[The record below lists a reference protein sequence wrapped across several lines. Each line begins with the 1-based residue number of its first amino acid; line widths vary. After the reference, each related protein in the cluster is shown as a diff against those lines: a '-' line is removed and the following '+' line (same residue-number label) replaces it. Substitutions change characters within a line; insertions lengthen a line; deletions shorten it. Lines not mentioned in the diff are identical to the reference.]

1 MAVSKTSDLGSQK
14 KVYEIGVGLKRVKK
28 SFTGIGPV
36 KFINIGSQNLFKVLL
51 PIGKKQES
59 TSDTSGLF

>member
-1 MAVSKTSDLGSQK
+1 MAVSKTSDLGIPK
-14 KVYEIGVGLKRVKK
+14 KVYEIGSWIKKGEK

>member
-1 MAVSKTSDLGSQK
+1 
-14 KVYEIGVGLKRVKK
+14 VKK

-51 PIGKKQES
+51 PIGKNKSQPLIQAVYFNRKIE
-59 TSDTSGLF
+59 

>member
-1 MAVSKTSDLGSQK
+1 MKS
-14 KVYEIGVGLKRVKK
+14 GVGLKRVKK